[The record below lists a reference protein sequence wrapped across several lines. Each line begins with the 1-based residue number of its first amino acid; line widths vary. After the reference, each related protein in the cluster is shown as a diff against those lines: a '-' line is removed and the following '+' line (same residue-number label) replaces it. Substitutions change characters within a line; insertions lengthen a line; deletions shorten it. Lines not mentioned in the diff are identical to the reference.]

1 MKSKAFA
8 VCGVAI
14 AAVGLAGCSSLGQ
27 SSGFAR
33 TTPDEFNVVT
43 KPPLVVPPEY
53 ALRPPAT
60 GAVLP
65 AELQNQGNPGR
76 TILFGQDLGQS
87 ASQGERSLVT
97 AAGAAA
103 ADPTVRTQV
112 DFENAQ
118 IMRKPN
124 SIVSQIFDFVPLS
137 NTSTDADGNPLDA
150 EAEAARLRQIDSVNS
165 ATGGGT
171 VVIEY
176 GEAGFKLPG
185 T

>member
-165 ATGGGT
+165 ATGGAA

>member
-14 AAVGLAGCSSLGQ
+14 AAVSLAGCSSLGQ
-27 SSGFAR
+27 SSGFSR

-53 ALRPPAT
+53 ALRPPAI

-76 TILFGQDLGQS
+76 TILFGQDLGQGAS
-87 ASQGERSLVT
+87 AGERALVT

-112 DFENAQ
+112 DFESAQ

-124 SIVSQIFDFVPLS
+124 TIVGQIFDFVPLN

-150 EAEAARLRQIDSVNS
+150 DAEAARLRQIDSVNS